1 LQIQINCKEMA
12 SKYKAGSKI
21 FAIAGEKPS
30 PYILNKEK

>member
-1 LQIQINCKEMA
+1 MA

-30 PYILNKEK
+30 PYILNKEKWARNRR